1 MLILGKVKKAKN
13 PYRVVVAS
21 YAIAILIG
29 TLLLAMPFSN
39 KDGEWHLGINAI
51 FLAANAI
58 SVTGLD
64 PISGGMGNL
73 LAPFGFVVT
82 LILAQ
87 IGGLGI
93 MTISSFVIFLI
104 SKHLSANVENLAA
117 QDIGESHGEILKM
130 LITKAIKFTLISE
143 GIGTILLTILFYNSD
158 ANLSLDSSAFHGLF
172 FSVMAFCNAGISLYH
187 NSIGD
192 FISSPAIQLVF
203 ILLAT
208 TGGIGFIVISELTSK
223 YFFSKKHTYKD
234 KLSLHTKTIIITTLA
249 IIITG
254 TLLILLLEYN
264 GKAFSDAGI
273 RTWYQKL
280 LSSLFHVS
288 QSRNAGFSTIPTSS
302 LTNASIILTMC
313 VMFIGAAPGSTAGG
327 IKVTSLAIMIAT
339 IRSQINNRKETVLFE
354 RTINS
359 TVVRDTFIIFYLYIA
374 SLIIGTFCLAITE
387 QHNSLHQ
394 LRDILFEV
402 LSALTTTGLST
413 GITPHLTGWSK
424 LCIVVCMFIGRLGP
438 ITIVMLLAKRNQQY
452 LNRFPEEHISVG

>member
-1 MLILGKVKKAKN
+1 MLILGKAKKAKN
-13 PYRVVVAS
+13 PYRMIVAS

-39 KDGEWHLGINAI
+39 KNGEWHLGINTL

-64 PISGGMGNL
+64 PIQGGMGNL
-73 LAPFGFVVT
+73 LTPFGFVVT
-82 LILAQ
+82 LVLAQ

-104 SKHLSANVENLAA
+104 NKRLSANIENLAT
-117 QDIGESHGEILKM
+117 QDIGESHGEILKK
-130 LITKAIKFTLISE
+130 LITKAVKFTFICE
-143 GIGTILLTILFYNSD
+143 GIGAILLTILFYNSE
-158 ANLSLDSSAFHGLF
+158 ANLSLDNSAFHGLF

-187 NSIGD
+187 NSIGY
-192 FISSPAIQLVF
+192 FISSPAIQLIF

-208 TGGIGFIVISELTSK
+208 IGGIGFIAISELTSTQL
-223 YFFSKKHTYKD
+223 FAKKHLNHR
-234 KLSLHTKTIIITTLA
+234 KLSIHTKTIIITTLT
-249 IIITG
+249 IIIIA
-254 TLLILLLEYN
+254 TLLTLMLEYN
-264 GKAFSDAGI
+264 GNAFKDAGI
-273 RTWYQKL
+273 KSWHQKL

-288 QSRNAGFSTIPTSS
+288 QSRNAGFSTIPTNE
-302 LTNASIILTMC
+302 LTNASLILTMC

-327 IKVTSLAIMIAT
+327 IKVTTLAIVLAT

-359 TVVRDTFIIFYLYIA
+359 TVVRDAFIISYLYIA
-374 SLIIGTFCLAITE
+374 SLIIGTFCLAIAE
-387 QHNSLHQ
+387 QYNSLHHFK
-394 LRDILFEV
+394 DILFEV

-413 GITPHLTGWSK
+413 GITPNLTTFGK
-424 LCIVVCMFIGRLGP
+424 LCIVICMFIGRLGP